1 MNKFGGKTAVI
12 TGGASGIGRALAHKC
27 GQEGMKVVIADI
39 EEEPLDETSKDL
51 KAVGYDTLPVKTDV
65 SQPEAITNLAE
76 KALASYGRVD
86 LLFNNAGVGAGSTAW
101 DSTLKDWNW
110 VMNTNLWSVI
120 HGIRTFVPIMLK
132 QKSPGHIVN
141 TASIAGL
148 MRGHHSASYA
158 VTKHAVVALSEQ
170 VQIELN
176 RIEAP
181 INVSVLCPSWVKT
194 RINEG
199 GRNRPKEMQNSTP
212 PPPPTPE
219 RRARQKH
226 FQEVMNKATPPEEIA
241 EITFQGIRDKKQ
253 YIIPHP
259 QTVKLIENR
268 FNAILSDI

>member
-1 MNKFGGKTAVI
+1 MNEFGGKTAVI

-39 EEEPLDETSKDL
+39 EEEPLERTSQEL
-51 KAVGYDTLPVKTDV
+51 NAAGYDTLSVKTDV
-65 SQPEAITNLAE
+65 SQAEAIAHLADE
-76 KALASYGRVD
+76 ALSAYCQVD

-101 DSTLKDWNW
+101 DSTLNDWTW
-110 VMNTNLWSVI
+110 VMGVNLWGVI

-181 INVSVLCPSWVKT
+181 INISVLCPSWVKT

-199 GRNRPKEMQNSTP
+199 GRNRPVELQNSTP
-212 PPPPTPE
+212 PPPPSPK
-219 RRARQKH
+219 RRARWQQMQKAIN
-226 FQEVMNKATPPEEIA
+226 QATPPEEIA

-253 YIIPHP
+253 YIIPHS
-259 QTVKLIENR
+259 QTVKMIKDR
-268 FNAILSDI
+268 FNAILNDI